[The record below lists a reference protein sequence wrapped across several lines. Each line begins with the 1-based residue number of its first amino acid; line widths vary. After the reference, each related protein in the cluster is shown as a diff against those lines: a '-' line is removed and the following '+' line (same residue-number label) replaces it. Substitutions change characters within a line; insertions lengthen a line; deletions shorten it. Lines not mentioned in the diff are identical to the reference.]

1 MAEPP
6 TTTNSVSEAP
16 RAEARSAANR
26 SRRSVGD
33 GAPDTMAST
42 SRYAT
47 SGSLPSI
54 RRVHPGDTPQP
65 AVFLRKS
72 FELPVIG
79 KPFPFQPG
87 WPGHEPFRP
96 EAVQARLPLPHA
108 RGREPLLEG
117 RDPHTAQEEA
127 SKIRIGERVAP
138 HARSIR
144 YGLDEVRFRKVAED
158 PVHLR
163 WARPRRLREFVS
175 GLRHGC
181 VREQTEDPRPRFS
194 PEHPSECRLKDGWH
208 R

>member
-33 GAPDTMAST
+33 GDPDTMAST
-42 SRYAT
+42 WPCAT
-47 SGSLPSI
+47 SGSLPPI
-54 RRVHPGDTPQP
+54 RRIRPGDTPQR

-79 KPFPFQPG
+79 KLFPFQPG

-96 EAVQARLPLPHA
+96 EAVQAHLPLPHA

-127 SKIRIGERVAP
+127 SEIRDGERVAP
-138 HARSIR
+138 LAHWIR
-144 YGLDEVRFRKVAED
+144 Y
-158 PVHLR
+158 HLPE
-163 WARPRRLREFVS
+163 ARCRRDAAKPGQLTWDS
-175 GLRHGC
+175 
-181 VREQTEDPRPRFS
+181 
-194 PEHPSECRLKDGWH
+194 
-208 R
+208 